1 MVSLSLGA
9 AMLLALI
16 LSWAA
21 APARA
26 ARSLEQVSNAS
37 PSGSFTDHGGASA
50 DGRHVVFASSKQLDP
65 ADTDSQID
73 VYDNFNGIN
82 TLISIG
88 PAGGNGPYAASFDHV
103 SQDGSTVIFETGEGL
118 VPTDTDSSRDV
129 YARAAGAT
137 TLLSKGA
144 TSSAA
149 YDAFYGGASA
159 DATKV
164 FFGTNE
170 SLGASDTD
178 SYFDTYMS
186 AGGAATLMTI
196 GPDGGNGNFA
206 AEFAGASQD
215 GSRMFFQSMEQLVAA
230 DTDSQMDVYERVG
243 ATTNLAS
250 IGPNGG
256 NAAFPALYDG
266 CSADGTKIFFTTD
279 EALVSADLGGE
290 DVYRHASGTTAI
302 MSSPAHSGMEE
313 YVGNS
318 ADGNHAYYET
328 RVKVVPAT
336 DLDSFIDVYDSN
348 GGSISL
354 VSVGNRDQLGAANTY
369 FAGAAANGSHVFI
382 RTDEPLLA
390 GDGDNNQDIYDVAGG
405 TTTLASVGPAGGNAS
420 APALFAGVSQDGTR
434 LMFET
439 YESLVS
445 ADTDARIDVYE
456 RHGGTT
462 TLLTSGAAG
471 GNGAVDAR
479 FRGMT
484 PDGSRILFRT
494 GEPLVAQDNDAAGDL
509 YASSLPGQVVIVKN
523 AIPNHGQDFTFTIG
537 GGLSLGLQAPPGQTT
552 FALDDDS
559 DPALSNTQTFSD
571 VAARSGYSVS
581 EGATPGWDL
590 TGATCDNGSSVTD
603 IRVDS
608 GQTTTCTFTNTKRG
622 TIVVVADSQPN
633 DPQDFAFTAG
643 GGLSPASFSLDD
655 DADGTLSNTHSF
667 DVAPG
672 AGYSLAET
680 VPGGWDLT
688 SATCSDGSPIAN
700 IDVSV
705 GEEVTCTFANRKR
718 GTVVV
723 VKDAQPDAPRDFAF
737 TAGGGLSPTS
747 FLLDDDSDGTLSN
760 TRTFADVT
768 PGAGYSLAEN
778 VPADWTQA
786 SATCSDGSPV
796 SNIDVG
802 AGETVTCTFTNEK
815 RGAIVVVEDSQPNDA
830 QNFSFTA
837 GGGLSPASFSLDD
850 DSDGTLSNTH
860 TYTNVVVGSGY
871 SISQGSPPSGWD
883 MSSATCDDGS
893 PVSNISVS
901 GGETVTCTFVNRKR
915 GTLVVVEDSQ
925 PDDPQ
930 DFSFTAGGGLSPASF
945 QLDDHNN
952 PALSNTQTFSN
963 IVSRNGYSISEAPVS
978 GWFQT
983 SASCSNGSP
992 VSNIDIPP
1000 GQTVTC
1006 TFVNT
1011 KVARITVVKDAQP
1024 NDAQDFAFAATGL
1037 SPGSFSLDDDT
1048 NGTLSNTQVFNNL
1061 SPGTGYALAE
1071 SSVAGWDLTS
1081 ASCSDGSP
1089 VSNITLSA
1097 GEQITC
1103 TFVNKKR
1110 GTITIVKDAQPNDAQ
1125 DFAFT
1130 TGGGLSP
1137 AGFDLDDDSD
1147 GTLSNTRT
1155 FSNVAS
1161 GAGYSAAEA
1170 PMRRLGPDKQLQR
1183 RQPGHQHRR
1192 RAGGERHLHVRQQA
1206 HRHDHRRQGQPA
1218 KRPAGLLVHRGR
1230 RPVAGELRARRRR
1243 GRNAFELADVHQRRA
1258 GRRLLPR

>member
-16 LSWAA
+16 LSLAV

-37 PSGSFTDHGGASA
+37 PSGSFTDHGGTST

-65 ADTDSQID
+65 MDTDSQID
-73 VYDNFNGIN
+73 VYDNFNGVN

-129 YARAAGAT
+129 YARAGGAT

-230 DTDSQMDVYERVG
+230 DTDSQIDVYERVG
-243 ATTNLAS
+243 GTTNLAS
-250 IGPNGG
+250 IGPDGG
-256 NAAFPALYDG
+256 NAALPALYDG
-266 CSADGTKIFFTTD
+266 CSADGTKVFFTTD
-279 EALVSADLGGE
+279 EALVSADLGGQ

-348 GGSISL
+348 GGAISL
-354 VSVGNRDQLGAANTY
+354 VSVGHRDQLGAANTY
-369 FAGAAANGSHVFI
+369 FGGAAADGSHVFI

-420 APALFAGVSQDGTR
+420 TPALYAGASQDGTR

-445 ADTDARIDVYE
+445 ADTDAHIDVYE
-456 RHGGTT
+456 RNGGTT

-484 PDGSRILFRT
+484 PNGSRVLFRT
-494 GEPLVAQDNDAAGDL
+494 GEPLVVQDNDAASDL

-571 VAARSGYSVS
+571 VAAGIGLFRFRGGDARMGSHGRDVRQRQLRD
-581 EGATPGWDL
+581 GHPGRL
-590 TGATCDNGSSVTD
+590 RA
-603 IRVDS
+603 
-608 GQTTTCTFTNTKRG
+608 
-622 TIVVVADSQPN
+622 
-633 DPQDFAFTAG
+633 
-643 GGLSPASFSLDD
+643 
-655 DADGTLSNTHSF
+655 
-667 DVAPG
+667 
-672 AGYSLAET
+672 
-680 VPGGWDLT
+680 
-688 SATCSDGSPIAN
+688 
-700 IDVSV
+700 
-705 GEEVTCTFANRKR
+705 
-718 GTVVV
+718 
-723 VKDAQPDAPRDFAF
+723 
-737 TAGGGLSPTS
+737 
-747 FLLDDDSDGTLSN
+747 
-760 TRTFADVT
+760 
-768 PGAGYSLAEN
+768 
-778 VPADWTQA
+778 
-786 SATCSDGSPV
+786 
-796 SNIDVG
+796 
-802 AGETVTCTFTNEK
+802 
-815 RGAIVVVEDSQPNDA
+815 
-830 QNFSFTA
+830 
-837 GGGLSPASFSLDD
+837 
-850 DSDGTLSNTH
+850 
-860 TYTNVVVGSGY
+860 
-871 SISQGSPPSGWD
+871 
-883 MSSATCDDGS
+883 
-893 PVSNISVS
+893 
-901 GGETVTCTFVNRKR
+901 
-915 GTLVVVEDSQ
+915 
-925 PDDPQ
+925 
-930 DFSFTAGGGLSPASF
+930 
-945 QLDDHNN
+945 DDH
-952 PALSNTQTFSN
+952 LH
-963 IVSRNGYSISEAPVS
+963 IHEHEA
-978 GWFQT
+978 
-983 SASCSNGSP
+983 
-992 VSNIDIPP
+992 
-1000 GQTVTC
+1000 
-1006 TFVNT
+1006 
-1011 KVARITVVKDAQP
+1011 
-1024 NDAQDFAFAATGL
+1024 
-1037 SPGSFSLDDDT
+1037 
-1048 NGTLSNTQVFNNL
+1048 
-1061 SPGTGYALAE
+1061 
-1071 SSVAGWDLTS
+1071 
-1081 ASCSDGSP
+1081 
-1089 VSNITLSA
+1089 
-1097 GEQITC
+1097 
-1103 TFVNKKR
+1103 
-1110 GTITIVKDAQPNDAQ
+1110 
-1125 DFAFT
+1125 
-1130 TGGGLSP
+1130 
-1137 AGFDLDDDSD
+1137 
-1147 GTLSNTRT
+1147 
-1155 FSNVAS
+1155 
-1161 GAGYSAAEA
+1161 
-1170 PMRRLGPDKQLQR
+1170 
-1183 RQPGHQHRR
+1183 GHDR
-1192 RAGGERHLHVRQQA
+1192 
-1206 HRHDHRRQGQPA
+1206 
-1218 KRPAGLLVHRGR
+1218 RGR
-1230 RPVAGELRARRRR
+1230 R
-1243 GRNAFELADVHQRRA
+1243 
-1258 GRRLLPR
+1258 LPAQ